1 MMKGVNQVKPRGS
14 LSILWLMLQ
23 WVLMIPFVL
32 TALPLPSQALVLDP
46 PPSNQPL
53 RAVFSAGEHLRYRL
67 HYGFVD
73 AGVGEL
79 KVMDE
84 PVVLG
89 GQPCYHIVATG
100 STTRSFDWIYK
111 VRDRYESYVTLGG
124 MVPLLFKRD
133 IYEGGF
139 AYRDSYS
146 FDQTTRRATSDGKQY
161 VVPDQVQDIVSAFYA
176 ARSLDYSKAVIG
188 QIFELPLFL
197 DHETHRFIFRFK
209 GRKTVSTDVGTFRA
223 LVFMPV
229 VMKGRVFSSQDDLV
243 VYISDDDNKIPLQIK
258 ANILVG
264 SVKMTLTEHKGLRYP
279 LSSKI
284 TR

>member
-1 MMKGVNQVKPRGS
+1 MEKMKPRKGYGATQFLVVISLVITTMLSAGS
-14 LSILWLMLQ
+14 LNSK
-23 WVLMIPFVL
+23 V
-32 TALPLPSQALVLDP
+32 SQSDVSPA
-46 PPSNQPL
+46 NQPV
-53 RAVFSAGEHLRYRL
+53 RAVFAVGEYLRYRL

-79 KVMDE
+79 KVMEE
-84 PVVLG
+84 PVVMQ

-100 STTRSFDWIYK
+100 TTTRSFDWIYR

-139 AYRDSYS
+139 AYRDAYS
-146 FDQTTRRATSDGKQY
+146 FDHNARRATSDGKQY
-161 VVPDQVQDIVSAFYA
+161 VVPENVQDVVSAFYT
-176 ARSLDYSKAVIG
+176 ARSLDFSQAVAG

-197 DHETHRFIFRFK
+197 DHELHRFIFRFK
-209 GRKTVSTDVGTFRA
+209 GRKTISTDAGTFRA

-243 VYISDDDNKIPLQIK
+243 VYISDDANKIPLQIK
-258 ANILVG
+258 AKILVG
-264 SVKMTLTEHKGLRYP
+264 AVKMTLTDHKGLRHP
-279 LSSKI
+279 LTSRIS
-284 TR
+284 R

>member
-1 MMKGVNQVKPRGS
+1 MHFVKPLAGHHRKSMLLVAILLTPFLLSSFAHNPKEIQGS
-14 LSILWLMLQ
+14 LSP
-23 WVLMIPFVL
+23 V
-32 TALPLPSQALVLDP
+32 
-46 PPSNQPL
+46 NQPAK
-53 RAVFSAGEHLRYRL
+53 AVFAAGEYLRYRL

-79 KVMDE
+79 KVME
-84 PVVLG
+84 EAVVMR

-100 STTRSFDWIYK
+100 ATTRSFDWIYK
-111 VRDRYESYVTLGG
+111 VRDRYESYVTQDG

-133 IYEGGF
+133 IFEGGF
-139 AYRDSYS
+139 AYRDAYS
-146 FDQTTRRATSDGKQY
+146 FDHSARRATSDGKQY
-161 VVPDQVQDIVSAFYA
+161 VIPENVQDVVSAFYA
-176 ARSLDYSKAVIG
+176 ARSLDFSKAVPE

-209 GRKTVSTDVGTFRA
+209 GRKSISTDVGTFRA

-243 VYISDDDNKIPLQIK
+243 VYISDDANKIPLQIK

-279 LSSKI
+279 LSSKL

>member
-1 MMKGVNQVKPRGS
+1 MINTITGKSRIPKR
-14 LSILWLMLQ
+14 LMY
-23 WVLMIPFVL
+23 VY
-32 TALPLPSQALVLDP
+32 LPLILSFLLTSPQYVQAVQLDP
-46 PPSNQPL
+46 PPLNHPNK
-53 RAVFSAGEHLRYRL
+53 AVFAVGEYLRYRL

-84 PVVLG
+84 PVMMKG
-89 GQPCYHIVATG
+89 HPCYHIVATG

-111 VRDRYESYVTLGG
+111 VRDRYESYVTLNG
-124 MVPLLFKRD
+124 MAPLLFKRD

-139 AYRDSYS
+139 AYRDSYA
-146 FDQTTRRATSDGKQY
+146 FDHAIRRATSDGKQY
-161 VVPDQVQDIVSAFYA
+161 VVPENVQDIVSAFYI
-176 ARSLDYSKAVIG
+176 ARSLDFSQAVAG
-188 QIFELPLFL
+188 QTYELPLFL

-209 GRKTVSTDVGTFRA
+209 GRKTISTDAGTFRA

-243 VYISDDDNKIPLQIK
+243 VYISDDANKIPLQIK

-264 SVKMTLTEHKGLRYP
+264 AVKMTLTDYRGLRHP